1 MFSIQKWKDW
11 YYGKSTTLK
20 EEEPLN
26 DVKKEE
32 TKEETKEEAKEEIT
46 PKEEVKEEVTLKE
59 EPNLNNKKKKKK
71 K

>member
-11 YYGKSTTLK
+11 YYGKSTTTLNDVK
-20 EEEPLN
+20 KEEPLN
-26 DVKKEE
+26 DVKEEIKEQIKEE
-32 TKEETKEEAKEEIT
+32 VTL
-46 PKEEVKEEVTLKE
+46 KEEVKEEVILKE

>member
-11 YYGKSTTLK
+11 YYGKSSTTLT
-20 EEEPLN
+20 EVEPLT

-32 TKEETKEEAKEEIT
+32 TKEEVKEEVT
-46 PKEEVKEEVTLKE
+46 PKEEVKEAVILKE
-59 EPNLNNKKKKKK
+59 EPKLNNKKKKKK